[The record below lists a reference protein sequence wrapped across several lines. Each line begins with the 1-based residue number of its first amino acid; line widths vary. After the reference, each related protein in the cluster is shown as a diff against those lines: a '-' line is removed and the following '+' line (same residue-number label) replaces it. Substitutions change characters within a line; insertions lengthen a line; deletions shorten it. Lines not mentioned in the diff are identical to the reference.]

1 MQITI
6 GSDQHGSAYKQMI
19 MKVFSENEYVDVG
32 TFDTEPVRCFG
43 MAEKVVYR
51 CMVAVSEGAKNT
63 ATYDEL
69 VEVDLMGNISY
80 DKNGMKCP
88 TRYASPP
95 TLMKGLLSLPCREAC
110 SRPERKSRAS
120 CWRVKSASLPA
131 GISALLTAPCGGH
144 NLRLQNNLPDTCPII
159 CSIEGNYDN
168 PDINHIVITAGLQ
181 YLTRF
186 TSTN

>member
-1 MQITI
+1 VKITI

-80 DKNGMKCP
+80 DKN
-88 TRYASPP
+88 
-95 TLMKGLLSLPCREAC
+95 
-110 SRPERKSRAS
+110 
-120 CWRVKSASLPA
+120 V
-131 GISALLTAPCGGH
+131 
-144 NLRLQNNLPDTCPII
+144 
-159 CSIEGNYDN
+159 
-168 PDINHIVITAGLQ
+168 
-181 YLTRF
+181 
-186 TSTN
+186 